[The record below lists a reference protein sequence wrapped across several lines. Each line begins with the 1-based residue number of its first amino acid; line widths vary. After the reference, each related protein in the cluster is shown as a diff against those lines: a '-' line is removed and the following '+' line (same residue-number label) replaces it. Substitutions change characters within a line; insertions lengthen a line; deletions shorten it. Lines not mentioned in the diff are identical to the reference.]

1 MKRDP
6 LAKYRIF
13 HGESYR
19 LTERRYLTK
28 SEASR
33 LRNIFRKM
41 GRKSRTIHF
50 DKGYLVYV
58 R

>member
-13 HGESYR
+13 HGQSYK
-19 LTERRYLTK
+19 LAERRFLTK
-28 SEASR
+28 AEANR

-41 GRKSRTIHF
+41 ERKSRTVHF
-50 DKGYLVYV
+50 NKGYLVYV